1 MQKKKFGKN
10 MLARFDHYLR
20 YLCLKR
26 KWGWNEKAFFSEK
39 KFFGVKFFLSRAKSK
54 VQVIVF
60 RCFDLPLSIRE
71 TVGVDND
78 GDVTFV
84 SDDVRANDA
93 TSVRRFVD
101 GDTKSSRCQS
111 KD

>member
-39 KFFGVKFFLSRAKSK
+39 KNFGVNFFSLSCEK
-54 VQVIVF
+54 
-60 RCFDLPLSIRE
+60 
-71 TVGVDND
+71 
-78 GDVTFV
+78 
-84 SDDVRANDA
+84 
-93 TSVRRFVD
+93 
-101 GDTKSSRCQS
+101 QS
-111 KD
+111 PGNRV